1 MTWRRTDSE
10 KSVGRPFAQSIM
22 LLQADGEEILIA
34 PALPEGWD
42 VECKL
47 HAPGNTTVEAT
58 IRNGKVQDL
67 KVTPAERAKH
77 VVSLLNGKPR

>member
-34 PALPEGWD
+34 PA
-42 VECKL
+42 
-47 HAPGNTTVEAT
+47 
-58 IRNGKVQDL
+58 
-67 KVTPAERAKH
+67 
-77 VVSLLNGKPR
+77 